1 MASSPTLASGRG
13 WEAEN
18 SGPDRWC
25 TMLTDDMG
33 NRITQLLVRALSPPK
48 GVAFTM
54 NSKQR
59 AAEREREVMG
69 HREKGKMWL
78 ESP

>member
-1 MASSPTLASGRG
+1 
-13 WEAEN
+13 
-18 SGPDRWC
+18 
-25 TMLTDDMG
+25 MLTDDMG

-78 ESP
+78 ESPSLTCQVSLARPISL